1 MEPERNNPNRKPP
14 ENPNGED
21 NKPKTNGWVALT
33 IAILVVLAFSTIF
46 NAVSNSQYTQTTW
59 SDFRD
64 AVEANNLSEVEIRHD
79 RVVYMTREEAE
90 KDPRQQKAC
99 FTGLPS
105 TYDQM
110 TLANELDAMGVK
122 VDRLIVEDN
131 SAIIMI
137 LYYAGM
143 LLLTFFM
150 IRMLMK
156 RMGDGGMG
164 NFGKSKAGSPL
175 NKTITITNTGAS
187 PLIIRNVQCRA
198 NSRTSRNGSMST
210 PLGTG
215 NLPFG
220 ARPHRQSWSSRDFSG
235 SGWKSSQDGFYGPS
249 EHGNDGTPSRR
260 DVSGSHVGAWDW
272 QMAPQ
277 NMGVPSPVPEADV
290 GGAQFARQNGF
301 FAPRARGNSRSRS
314 RSRTGVVTPTEEQ
327 RLRHVGERWGV
338 GPTLPPGHAQ

>member
-21 NKPKTNGWVALT
+21 NKPRTNGWVALT

-64 AVEANNLSEVEIRHD
+64 AVESGNLSEVEIRHD
-79 RVVYMTREEAE
+79 RVVYMTREEAD
-90 KDPRQQKAC
+90 KDPREQRAC
-99 FTGLPS
+99 FTGLPA

-122 VDRLIVEDN
+122 VDKLIVEDN

-164 NFGKSKAGSPL
+164 SFGKSKAKVYMEKDTGVRFTDVADGFDADAFQQFVQNGRMRKCAVGQRFPL
-175 NKTITITNTGAS
+175 LPQALLQGRLVLVGGFFHAHGNTRSFHRCSLLCHHCSKKTA
-187 PLIIRNVQCRA
+187 
-198 NSRTSRNGSMST
+198 
-210 PLGTG
+210 
-215 NLPFG
+215 
-220 ARPHRQSWSSRDFSG
+220 
-235 SGWKSSQDGFYGPS
+235 SSQ
-249 EHGNDGTPSRR
+249 E
-260 DVSGSHVGAWDW
+260 
-272 QMAPQ
+272 
-277 NMGVPSPVPEADV
+277 EADEKQRRSEKS
-290 GGAQFARQNGF
+290 GGKSGKKVRASALTFQNF
-301 FAPRARGNSRSRS
+301 
-314 RSRTGVVTPTEEQ
+314 
-327 RLRHVGERWGV
+327 
-338 GPTLPPGHAQ
+338 